1 MRSQEL
7 GGVGLDL
14 TAVRLNIILFFEPLL
29 NLTSKHIPIL
39 MKYHAFFL
47 YTLTHLCIS
56 FYFYLL
62 QDPVPPEDPFIQVRV
77 LCDYGDAAFTSGSV
91 KLRRGQSHWL
101 PRDEAHGLIIEGVL
115 ECVGGVENCGT

>member
-1 MRSQEL
+1 MS
-7 GGVGLDL
+7 
-14 TAVRLNIILFFEPLL
+14 
-29 NLTSKHIPIL
+29 
-39 MKYHAFFL
+39 
-47 YTLTHLCIS
+47 IS
-56 FYFYLL
+56 VSYL